1 MRGIGVATNHDGVVE
16 VLLLGVY
23 GLLALFGLARLI
35 LPSVNATTTAF
46 QVLQGD
52 PAGGGGRELQVDP
65 AGGGGRELQGDPTG
79 GGGRQVRR
87 SLILGEAAWNPLKSL
102 ESRKDRVGSNN
113 QGYKPQQTKSG
124 GYQHQ
129 GYKVGG
135 DQPVCQPLVLY
146 VLPLPPSR
154 DDTGLLWPLLAGIPA
169 LLGAL
174 ATGAPTYIFNRND

>member
-1 MRGIGVATNHDGVVE
+1 MRGLGVATNHDGVVE
-16 VLLLGVY
+16 VLLLGEY

-52 PAGGGGRELQVDP
+52 PAGGGGRELLTDP
-65 AGGGGRELQGDPTG
+65 AGGGGR
-79 GGGRQVRR
+79 RVRR
-87 SLILGEAAWNPLKSL
+87 SLILGEAAWNPLKPL

-113 QGYKPQQTKSG
+113 QGYKPQQTKTG
-124 GYQHQ
+124 GHHHQ
-129 GYKVGG
+129 GYKAGG
-135 DQPVCQPLVLY
+135 HQPVCQPLVLY
-146 VLPLPPSR
+146 VLPPSR
-154 DDTGLLWPLLAGIPA
+154 DNTGLLWPLLAGIPA